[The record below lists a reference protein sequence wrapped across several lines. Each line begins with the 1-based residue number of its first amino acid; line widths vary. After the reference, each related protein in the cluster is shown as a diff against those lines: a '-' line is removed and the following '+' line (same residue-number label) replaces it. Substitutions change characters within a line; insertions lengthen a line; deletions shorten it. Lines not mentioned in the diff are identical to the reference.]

1 VRLSVQPWV
10 AVRDVVPAQA
20 ELYRALLERFRVERI
35 AMSPAVPAFPLIS
48 TEEKPP
54 WSS

>member
-10 AVRDVVPAQA
+10 AVRDVVSAQA
-20 ELYRALLERFRVERI
+20 ELYRALLERFRAEHI
-35 AMSPAVPAFPLIS
+35 AMSGPLPAVPLIS
-48 TEEKPP
+48 TEEKAP